1 MAAKIKPEDVRQVPQ
16 LARLRGLFAG
26 LRGMGAERD
35 RARNRTLHYDDYC
48 LLILLALFSPVE
60 MSLRRI
66 VEVRS
71 VAKVKRKL
79 GVFRTSLGSLSE
91 SGRLFDPAALEP
103 IIAELA
109 GQLPNMSHDP
119 RLRDLRHVVT
129 LVDGTLLRALPRVAE
144 AMWLS
149 TRTGTAHHAF
159 RLHVHLELD
168 RHVPTALELTDGR
181 NSGDSDEKAV
191 LRRRLEP
198 GRCYVMD
205 RWYAQFT
212 LFNDVDAAG
221 SSYVCRVRDNS
232 AYEVRAER
240 PLTDA
245 DRAAGVLRDQVAG
258 MGLSKHAADQRPDHP
273 VRLVSV
279 ATRPHAKRSNRK
291 GNTGCGPSDGV
302 LRIATNLPPEVPAEI
317 VALLYRYRYT
327 IELFFRFFKQVLGC
341 SHLLGD
347 DPGAIRIQTYLAV
360 IACILIQLQTGRRAD
375 RSTRFMVGL
384 YLSGVASLEELL
396 REINRPDRRGV
407 KLRAKDELWKK
418 LGVD

>member
-1 MAAKIKPEDVRQVPQ
+1 MAATKLTSRDVRQVPQ
-16 LARLRGLFAG
+16 LARLRELFAG

-35 RARNRTLHYDDYC
+35 TAHNRTLHYDDYC
-48 LLILLALFSPVE
+48 MLILLALFSPVE

-66 VEVRS
+66 VEISSVERVR
-71 VAKVKRKL
+71 RKL
-79 GVFRTSLGSLSE
+79 GVSRTSLGSLSE

-103 IIAELA
+103 ILAELA
-109 GQLPNMSHDP
+109 DQLPGMAHDP
-119 RLRDLRHVVT
+119 RLRDLPHVVT
-129 LVDGTLLRALPRVAE
+129 LVDGTLLRALPRIAE

-149 TRTGTAHHAF
+149 TRTGTPHHAF

-168 RHVPTALELTDGR
+168 RHVPSVLELTDGR
-181 NSGDSDEKAV
+181 NSGASDEKAV
-191 LRRRLEP
+191 LRRHLQK

-212 LFNDVDAAG
+212 LFNDVHRVG
-221 SSYVCRVRDNS
+221 SSYVCRVRDNGV
-232 AYEVRAER
+232 YDVRHEHA
-240 PLTDA
+240 LTDA
-245 DRAAGVLRDQVAG
+245 DRAAGVVSDQVVLA
-258 MGLSKHAADQRPDHP
+258 GLSKSAGQRPDHP
-273 VRLVSV
+273 VRLVCV

-291 GNTGCGPSDGV
+291 GNTGRGPSDGT
-302 LRIATNLPPEVPAEI
+302 LRVMTNLPPEVPAEL

-341 SHLLGD
+341 GHLLGD
-347 DPGAIRIQTYLAV
+347 DPGVIRIQTYLAV

-375 RSTRFMVGL
+375 KSTQFMVGL

-396 REINRPDRRGV
+396 DHVNRPDNRGV
-407 KLRAKDELWKK
+407 KRRAKDALWKK